1 MRFEGPLWMQ
11 DIGPDILTD
20 ISDRTLQDM
29 GMNTGEIIRLKKA
42 SALWW
47 IGPDAKRKRS
57 NSEPLAKS

>member
-1 MRFEGPLWMQ
+1 MQ

-57 NSEPLAKS
+57 DSEPLAES